1 MNRTPPILLEEII
14 LVDDKSSRP
23 WLGLQ
28 LEEYVASKFDGKVK
42 IMRNGK
48 REGLI
53 RTRLA
58 GVKAAKGRVI
68 VVLDSHVEVY
78 HNWLPPLLQPIV
90 EDRETV
96 VCPMIDIIDK
106 DDFRYIAQPGDAMR
120 GGFDWELWYKRI
132 PIPRELKPKD
142 LSDPFESPVMAG
154 GLFAIDKEY
163 FEELGYYDEVSVELK
178 VQKIKQ

>member
-1 MNRTPPILLEEII
+1 M
-14 LVDDKSSRP
+14 
-23 WLGLQ
+23 
-28 LEEYVASKFDGKVK
+28 FDKVK
-42 IMRNGK
+42 IMRNSK

-53 RTRLA
+53 RTRLS
-58 GVKAAKGRVI
+58 GVRAARGQVI
-68 VVLDSHVEVY
+68 VVLDSHVEVF

-90 EDRETV
+90 EDRKTV
-96 VCPMIDIIDK
+96 VCPMIDIIDKAGYKFHVTIKNQICANRELNLEPIK

-154 GLFAIDKEY
+154 GLFAIDKQY
-163 FEELGYYDEVSVELK
+163 FEELGYYDEVCLSTW
-178 VQKIKQ
+178 